1 MGSQWF
7 TVLDQGK
14 AHHQGNVSESSKPVT
29 AFVTPWGLY
38 EWNRIPF
45 GLTGAPGRFQK
56 YMNEIL
62 NDNRDRF
69 CIPYLDDIIIYSS
82 TFEGH
87 LNHLRAVLRRLK
99 EKGIKLKPMK
109 CELFRKTVRYLGCMI
124 TEQGYMM
131 DPKDKD
137 AVLQLKDRMLN
148 YMYDSSL
155 VSLAIFESTSLTF
168 PGGLRHCM
176 TCLSSW
182 QEDFK

>member
-14 AHHQGNVSESSKPVT
+14 AYHQGNVSESSKPVT
-29 AFVTPWGLY
+29 AFETPWGLC

-87 LNHLRAVLRRLK
+87 LDHLRAVLRRLK

-109 CELFRKTVRYLGCMI
+109 CELFRKYCTIPR
-124 TEQGYMM
+124 
-131 DPKDKD
+131 
-137 AVLQLKDRMLN
+137 
-148 YMYDSSL
+148 MYDHR
-155 VSLAIFESTSLTF
+155 A
-168 PGGLRHCM
+168 GLHDGSQGQGRC
-176 TCLSSW
+176 TTAKR
-182 QEDFK
+182 QKP

>member
-7 TVLDQGK
+7 TVLYQGK
-14 AHHQGNVSESSKPVT
+14 AYHQGNVSESSKPVT

-69 CIPYLDDIIIYSS
+69 CIPYLDDIIIYNS

-87 LNHLRAVLRRLK
+87 LGAVLRRLN
-99 EKGIKLKPMK
+99 EKRYRNVTCSAKL
-109 CELFRKTVRYLGCMI
+109 
-124 TEQGYMM
+124 
-131 DPKDKD
+131 
-137 AVLQLKDRMLN
+137 
-148 YMYDSSL
+148 YD
-155 VSLAIFESTSLTF
+155 TSDVWSQSRVT
-168 PGGLRHCM
+168 
-176 TCLSSW
+176 
-182 QEDFK
+182 

>member
-62 NDNRDRF
+62 NDYRGRF

-87 LNHLRAVLRRLK
+87 LDHLGAVLRRLN
-99 EKGIKLKPMK
+99 EKGIEMWVVPQNCTIPRMYGHRALQHFIPGTST
-109 CELFRKTVRYLGCMI
+109 LFVFVFSNIIQYTMCAFMV
-124 TEQGYMM
+124 
-131 DPKDKD
+131 
-137 AVLQLKDRMLN
+137 
-148 YMYDSSL
+148 
-155 VSLAIFESTSLTF
+155 AIHNHEN
-168 PGGLRHCM
+168 GLWF
-176 TCLSSW
+176 T
-182 QEDFK
+182 